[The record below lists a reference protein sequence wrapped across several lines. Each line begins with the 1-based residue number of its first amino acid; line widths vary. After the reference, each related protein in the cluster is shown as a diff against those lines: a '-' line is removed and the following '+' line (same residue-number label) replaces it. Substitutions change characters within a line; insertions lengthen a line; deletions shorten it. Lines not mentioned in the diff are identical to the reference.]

1 LRRAFMLLVGS
12 VAAVW
17 PVVGH
22 AQQPPMM
29 EPTQTMRATLPRIE
43 VVRVKRIDPAAPK
56 SRPRLSDGE
65 VDLMKEFS
73 LGSLEGIGGGAHSK
87 RTAPAGTARLAE
99 RPSAYSVSEREAD
112 DQTDCNFQHSD
123 NRASAVTNP
132 ARANKGR
139 GLSRPPIE
147 FSAMPPNIQGGFLP
161 APPYLKMR
169 PPTAK
174 QIRLIFGLAPA
185 YAIAPFRFPNGTNQT
200 TPS

>member
-1 LRRAFMLLVGS
+1 VSFLISELSGS
-12 VAAVW
+12 F
-17 PVVGH
+17 
-22 AQQPPMM
+22 
-29 EPTQTMRATLPRIE
+29 
-43 VVRVKRIDPAAPK
+43 
-56 SRPRLSDGE
+56 DGE

-87 RTAPAGTARLAE
+87 RTAAPAGTAGLAE

-123 NRASAVTNP
+123 NRASAVTRTQP
-132 ARANKGR
+132 ERIKGG
-139 GLSRPPIE
+139 GLSATPSS
-147 FSAMPPNIQGGFLP
+147 FSAMPPNIQGLSTGAAFD
-161 APPYLKMR
+161 LKMR

>member
-1 LRRAFMLLVGS
+1 MLLVGS

-73 LGSLEGIGGGAHSK
+73 FGSLEGIGGGAHSK
-87 RTAPAGTARLAE
+87 RTAAPAGTARLAE

-123 NRASAVTNP
+123 NRASAVTRTQP
-132 ARANKGR
+132 ERIKGGVSR
-139 GLSRPPIE
+139 RPP
-147 FSAMPPNIQGGFLP
+147 SSLARCHQTSRGFLP
-161 APPYLKMR
+161 APPL
-169 PPTAK
+169 T
-174 QIRLIFGLAPA
+174 
-185 YAIAPFRFPNGTNQT
+185 
-200 TPS
+200 